1 MRICLL
7 ENSNLQLAVNLPE
20 INIKKRLLQL
30 VKAPAPPL
38 GPMPEMRT
46 RPVTAIATMTTL
58 KPVLDQTI
66 SKKKIRGNCY

>member
-1 MRICLL
+1 M
-7 ENSNLQLAVNLPE
+7 
-20 INIKKRLLQL
+20 
-30 VKAPAPPL
+30 KAAAPPL

-58 KPVLDQTI
+58 KPVLDQTT